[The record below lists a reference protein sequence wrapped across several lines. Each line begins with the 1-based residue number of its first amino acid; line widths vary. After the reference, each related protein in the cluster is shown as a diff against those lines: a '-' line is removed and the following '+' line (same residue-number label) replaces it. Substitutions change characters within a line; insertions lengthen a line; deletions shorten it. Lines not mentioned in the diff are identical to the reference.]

1 MLNFGKNSM
10 ERNLEFSLLLF
21 YYIFLI
27 IIALVTALFNTN
39 SRLSYFIFFLV
50 FIGYSIL
57 SRDRIPKND
66 IITYNITMDTPLDTY
81 NSIYF
86 LREPIYWFSSKLLYD
101 YFDNPFPV
109 YLIIDI
115 FSILIF
121 LFALYRNKYQAYFL
135 YLFTVFFVSVLG
147 FQNVYRQYLATFFI
161 LAAIFLI
168 AENKFK
174 TKVFT
179 LILGVL
185 THNVVALYI
194 PILLATNKIKSIF
207 RVILVLIPIFAFLG
221 IASSSK
227 SNSETGDTSPVLF
240 IAVFIVTMLFY
251 TALNKLIFTGRYVKY
266 FYYYIY
272 SLILIIIALPVFGQA
287 QVKRIAMICLLIS
300 LFSIYETI
308 ELKFKKENLIIV
320 RIIFIL
326 FTISPILISSTLQ
339 NMINY

>member
-1 MLNFGKNSM
+1 M
-10 ERNLEFSLLLF
+10 ERNVEFSLLLF

-27 IIALVTALFNTN
+27 FLAFVTALFNTN
-39 SRLSYFIFFLV
+39 TRLSYFIFFLV
-50 FIGYSIL
+50 FVGYSVL

-66 IITYNITMDTPLDTY
+66 ILAY
-81 NSIYF
+81 NSFMDIPLYAYKDIYF
-86 LREPIYWFSSKLLYD
+86 LREPVYWFSSKLLYE

-115 FSILIF
+115 FSIAVF

-179 LILGVL
+179 LILGFL
-185 THNVVALYI
+185 THNVVALYV
-194 PILLATNKIKSIF
+194 PMLLATSKIKSIF
-207 RVILVLIPIFAFLG
+207 RMILALIPLVVFLG
-221 IASSSK
+221 VVASSK
-227 SNSETGDTSPVLF
+227 SNSETGDTNPILF
-240 IAVFIVTMLFY
+240 IAVFIVTMMFY
-251 TALNKLIFTGRYVKY
+251 IALNKLRFAGKYLKY

-272 SLILIIIALPVFGQA
+272 SLILIIVALPIFGQA

-300 LFSIYETI
+300 LFAIYDTI
-308 ELKFKKENLIIV
+308 ESKFKRENLIIV
-320 RIIFIL
+320 RVLFIL
-326 FTISPILISSTLQ
+326 FAISPILISSTLQ
-339 NMINY
+339 DIINY